1 MQSIVI
7 LGDRASKDELSQ
19 ALRSCLKAGYTQPMV
34 LASREDNTEIDLNVV
49 TSIEQVI
56 ERARYN
62 SSSNSDILFTTPELA
77 LNTELLKELNEKRS
91 LESPNAIVYAPI
103 SITDENKLSRPVSL
117 ESQNLVQSISAH
129 AYWPIAYLSIPN
141 STLKELSA
149 SILKNE
155 PQASQPDSSHLLAI
169 KILIHAL
176 AQAEEITALE
186 QTIELI
192 NSSELT
198 LSVEEQSQALSTI
211 LASHNIEELFPN
223 LDWLRHSEES
233 AALGYQ
239 NIAAI
244 FIKLEEINKAYD
256 CLNLSDSLEDSPRA
270 MAMKGLIAEKR
281 GATLEAVAQMVAS
294 LQQYESRKRD
304 RLEHLVQFIPRN
316 LKVINSDLHAGLEA
330 LNQRDN
336 SQALKHFCSAV
347 FHFDSFFEDSG
358 L

>member
-7 LGDRASKDELSQ
+7 LGDRASKDELCK
-19 ALRSCLKAGYTQPMV
+19 ALSSCLKAGYTQPMV
-34 LASREDNTEIDLNVV
+34 LASCEDNSGIGLDEV
-49 TSIEQVI
+49 IEQ
-56 ERARYN
+56 ARYN

-103 SITDENKLSRPVSL
+103 NITDENKLSRSVSL
-117 ESQNLVQSISAH
+117 ESKNLVQSISEH
-129 AYWPIAYLSIPN
+129 AYWPIAYLSIPQN
-141 STLKELSA
+141 TLRELSP
-149 SILKNE
+149 SLKSE
-155 PQASQPDSSHLLAI
+155 PNANQPDSSHLLVA

-176 AQAEEITALE
+176 AQAEEIIALE
-186 QTIELI
+186 QTVELT
-192 NSSELT
+192 NSSKLT
-198 LSVEEQSQALSTI
+198 LTVEEQSQALSAI

-223 LDWLRHSEES
+223 LDWQRHSKES

-239 NIAAI
+239 NIAAC
-244 FIKLEEINKAYD
+244 FIKLKEIDKAYD

-316 LKVINSDLHAGLEA
+316 LKVINSDLHAGLAA